1 MANKINNNISAKEE
15 QTMLEQLDSIFEE
28 VQAINAVSAAFD
40 RETEEIFNNPELLYA
55 EICKIRNK
63 AASRYHA
70 RKNWTYNVQIMKQN
84 NVERL
89 NLVFYV
95 NSAGYIVASHAEAFA
110 NLSKTIK
117 QHTGPIQIKLCCGG
131 VKYREKTVLLPA
143 CEHMLEKREIKQPA
157 LERLC
162 KKHFTKNLF
171 KLYDATDNEFAKDI
185 VHKYNGWQYDKMSAE
200 ASSDSRL
207 YPLSQLIRWSEQQG
221 LHLYWSDM
229 PRAYAMAT
237 WDIDPIQEEP
247 VKVNNM
253 VKLYVAANAS
263 KYGVDIPI
271 CYRQKVTAGNQTFV
285 VKSATPMQSI
295 STEYEMDVDGYD
307 LATSEYHNS
316 VPVMPKASEVA
327 ELEAKIEAKYTAD
340 NARDAAKYGTKA
352 EKYVIDK
359 DPVCCLSQY
368 NALDVGYASF
378 SIDHSRLEET
388 AEIISYLQSCGDDYV
403 GLCQPTQKSKNRTR
417 TWVVQPNGNLREV
430 FMKDSKSIKNY
441 LVRKFSK

>member
-1 MANKINNNISAKEE
+1 MANEVNNNISIKEE
-15 QTMLEQLDSIFEE
+15 LTMFEQLDNLFEE
-28 VQAINAVSAAFD
+28 VQAINAASDAFD
-40 RETEEIFNNPELLYA
+40 KETEEIFGDPTKLYA

-63 AASRYHA
+63 AAARYHA
-70 RKNWTYNVQIMKQN
+70 RKKWTYNVQVMKPN
-84 NVERL
+84 NVEQL

-110 NLSKTIK
+110 NISETIRK
-117 QHTGPIQIKLCCGG
+117 HTGPIQIKLCCGG
-131 VKYREKTVLLPA
+131 KTYREKTVLIPA
-143 CEHMLEKREIKQPA
+143 CEHMLEKREIKQA
-157 LERLC
+157 DLERLC

-171 KLYDATDNEFAKDI
+171 KLYDAADNEYAKDV
-185 VHKYNGWQYDKMSAE
+185 VHKYNGWQFDKMSAE

-207 YPLSQLIRWSEQQG
+207 HPLAQLIRWAEQQK

-229 PRAYAMAT
+229 PRAYTMAT
-237 WDIDPIQEEP
+237 WDIDPIQEKP
-247 VKVNNM
+247 VDINNR

-263 KYGVDIPI
+263 KYGVDVPV

-285 VKSATPMQSI
+285 VKSARPMQSI

-307 LATSEYHNS
+307 LATSEYHS
-316 VPVMPKASEVA
+316 GVPVMPKASEIA
-327 ELEAKIEAKYTAD
+327 ELESKIEAKYTAE
-340 NARDAAKYGTKA
+340 NTRDAAKYGTKA
-352 EKYVIDK
+352 EKYAIDK
-359 DPVCCLSQY
+359 SPVCCLSQY

-378 SIDHSRLEET
+378 SIDHSKLEET